1 MASYIIK
8 RILYAIP
15 VLILVTVIVFSL
27 IHLIPGDPIRIM
39 LGINA
44 KPEQVDAL
52 KKELNLDKPVV
63 VQYFLWLKNVAT
75 GNFGFSIRS
84 KEPVFKLIMQR
95 LPNTLVLAI
104 SALVFSV
111 FFSIIL
117 GVIAAYKR
125 NTPLDYG
132 AMIIAVLGVSIPSF
146 WMGIMLILV
155 FAMTFRVLPSMGAV
169 SFLKDPVQS
178 IKHLILPALSLGV
191 VLMGYLTRVTRSQM
205 LDVLNQDYIRTA
217 RSKGLKENSVIFIH
231 ALKNA
236 MIPVVTV
243 IGIQFA
249 FLMGGDVL
257 IEQIFAWPGIGR
269 LALSSIFNRDYP
281 VVQGVVLVSAVIFV
295 FVNLIVDILYRFL
308 NPKVKLK

>member
-1 MASYIIK
+1 MASYVIK

-44 KPEQVDAL
+44 KPEQIDAL
-52 KKELNLDKPVV
+52 KKELNLDKPIV

-75 GNFGFSIRS
+75 GDFGFSIRS

-104 SALVFSV
+104 SALIFSV

-125 NTPLDYG
+125 NTPLDYS

-169 SFLKDPVQS
+169 GFLKDPVQA
-178 IKHLILPALSLGV
+178 IKHLILPALSLGI